1 MSAAKLRG
9 SLQKSFGAHLTA
21 RRLLEL
27 PTPRAIAAEMTSQL
41 RRRFPDAAAA
51 ADADGG
57 GANGGGGAGG
67 GSGAA
72 GGGVGGAAARREDRG
87 SGGGAPARGAGARRA
102 PRRRRALA
110 AGGGCRGGAE
120 AEEEARRRRLVPVL
134 RAISVA
140 WAYKSG
146 DVAVAAAAC
155 GALASARG
163 DGHADAPLLAARHA
177 LLCAKSGDAAAAR
190 AAAAR
195 AARAPPHRHSAEG
208 DELHCAERVAR
219 GLMGAAAAAAR
230 LTEAAAA
237 RAAPRTLLSLSLC
250 RLGLTELPAEVGS
263 LKALQRLDASHNA
276 LRALPGAAL
285 APLRHLQE
293 LDASANDLTD
303 LPAELASLPQLF
315 VLALQCNRFAAPP
328 PTALACRRLREL
340 KIGAQKRGP
349 PSTAESDG
357 EDHGGGNGGGEQRS
371 AQLVLLEMEANGAA
385 ALPPLN
391 ARNAYLGAVLAS
403 FNRIPALPPQL
414 AAHGASLKKLHL
426 GCNRIASLDGAVLG
440 ALGRLSEL
448 CVEGNLLR
456 ELPDEIGSLAK
467 LRELW
472 VHGNALAA
480 LPDALGRCAS
490 LTVIQCHHNVLRELP
505 DALARLS
512 QLQGLYLQ
520 HNELGGSLTELRA
533 RIFDRL
539 PLQNLA
545 LGANRFDLAEA
556 FALPDARVGLGW
568 NRGVPPAELPALTD
582 RFAAADALFEPACA
596 GVRGELLLVAF
607 SAQGPGMQQW
617 HAPAAALRAAGVTL
631 DVLYVADPS
640 NSFYLQDPGGG
651 WDGVRHFG
659 AIVRPH
665 AAQYEGRVLMVGSS
679 MGATA
684 CLQHADLATRAL
696 AFAPRVDLDLSH
708 GAFVPPPAR
717 AAGLAAIHR
726 SLAALPARTVAV
738 HCGGGNYVDVAQVA
752 VVRDAPSVAVVEH
765 ETYHHNVPQFLEG
778 EGELVPLLR
787 SEVARLLLHGAERH
801 DR

>member
-1 MSAAKLRG
+1 MSA
-9 SLQKSFGAHLTA
+9 Q
-21 RRLLEL
+21 
-27 PTPRAIAAEMTSQL
+27 
-41 RRRFPDAAAA
+41 RRRRRADAAAA

-57 GANGGGGAGG
+57 GANGGGG
-67 GSGAA
+67 GAA
-72 GGGVGGAAARREDRG
+72 EDPAQLVAASAALLREGKIEEAAA
-87 SGGGAPARGAGARRA
+87 ALRRA
-102 PRRRRALA
+102 ATALGVPLDA
-110 AGGGCRGGAE
+110 AGLSQLVVAGGGAE

-140 WAYKSG
+140 GRTKRRRRRRGGGVRRARER
-146 DVAVAAAAC
+146 AATATPT
-155 GALASARG
+155 R
-163 DGHADAPLLAARHA
+163 APRR
-177 LLCAKSGDAAAAR
+177 AAR
-190 AAAAR
+190 AAVREERRRGGGARGRARRGAA
-195 AARAPPHRHSAEG
+195 PSHSAEG
-208 DELHCAERVAR
+208 DEIHCAERVAR

-250 RLGLTELPAEVGS
+250 RLGLAELPAEVGS

-276 LRALPGAAL
+276 LRALPGAAF

-349 PSTAESDG
+349 PSMAESDG
-357 EDHGGGNGGGEQRS
+357 EDHGGGGNGGGEQRS

-787 SEVARLLLHGAERH
+787 SEVARLLLHCAERH